1 MHPSCVRRE
10 ATQACHRALC
20 FAGVL
25 AVGLSYAQ
33 AAQAEE
39 SSPAS
44 IAVHVERGLL
54 SVDARK
60 APLGDVLEAIAEQA
74 DIRLV
79 TKGDLDTPVT
89 WSFVGVPVNQGIQR
103 LLGNISSVLI
113 YAPSDDG
120 EMGRLVAIHTLRRKA
135 DRADDSMRVARTIPT
150 PPTPQTPNAEGSQP
164 RPTVSLDDDRE
175 DRLRAVRRLIRKPNA
190 ASVKDLTL
198 LLAQDEDPVIR
209 RIAASGLGR
218 LRIPAARAAL
228 REALSDEDSL
238 VRRRAIQGLGK
249 AWGHEAVESLS
260 DALVGD
266 PEPSVR
272 RQAALKLGRIFS
284 EEAYQV
290 LDAARFDSDFSVRRA
305 VLAGL
310 ARLEDM

>member
-33 AAQAEE
+33 ATQAEE
-39 SSPAS
+39 RSPAS

-54 SVDARK
+54 SVDARE

-74 DIRLV
+74 DIRLD
-79 TKGDLDTPVT
+79 TKGDLNIPVT

-120 EMGRLVAIHTLRRKA
+120 EMGRLVAIHTLRRNS

-150 PPTPQTPNAEGSQP
+150 PPTHQTPNAEGSRP
-164 RPTVSLDDDRE
+164 RPTVRLDDDRE
-175 DRLRAVRRLIRKPNA
+175 NRLRAVRRLIRKPNA
-190 ASVKDLTL
+190 ASAKDLAVL
-198 LLAQDEDPVIR
+198 VSQDDDPIIR
-209 RIAASGLGR
+209 RIAAIGLGK
-218 LRIPAARAAL
+218 LRVPEAKAAL
-228 REALSDEDSL
+228 MEALSDEDSL
-238 VRRRAIQGLGK
+238 VRRRAIQGLGET
-249 AWGHEAVESLS
+249 W
-260 DALVGD
+260 
-266 PEPSVR
+266 PS
-272 RQAALKLGRIFS
+272 S
-284 EEAYQV
+284 P
-290 LDAARFDSDFSVRRA
+290 
-305 VLAGL
+305 
-310 ARLEDM
+310 